1 MISIV
6 RTLVTRS
13 PHIGFAGPY
22 LTTERPL
29 PERKVSDNIEALI
42 EQYDKINKDDDN
54 DDTTEQKSKS
64 SKNDKV
70 SVIKKKKKSKKK
82 KENET
87 VKGEGIEEIRLVKV
101 SKQ

>member
-6 RTLVTRS
+6 QKLFTRS

-54 DDTTEQKSKS
+54 DDRTEQKSKS

-87 VKGEGIEEIRLVKV
+87 AKGEGIEEIRLVKV
-101 SKQ
+101 NK

>member
-6 RTLVTRS
+6 QTLFTRS